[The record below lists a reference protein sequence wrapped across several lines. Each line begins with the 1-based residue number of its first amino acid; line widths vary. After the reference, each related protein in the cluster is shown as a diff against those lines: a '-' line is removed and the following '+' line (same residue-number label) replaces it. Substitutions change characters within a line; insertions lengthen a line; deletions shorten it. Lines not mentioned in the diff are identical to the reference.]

1 MPTREQK
8 ICDGFQFAH
17 AKHREQPVPPT
28 ALVAF
33 KSRIGAAKDHSAGAN
48 IDADR
53 ALICFK
59 EMPITPVEANHDLGG
74 VARGEIGGLAVKRA
88 ALINNFERSQNPAL
102 LYIVGFEEFI
112 WEPDL
117 NRRN

>member
-1 MPTREQK
+1 MASREQK
-8 ICDGFQFAH
+8 FHDGFQFVH
-17 AKHREQPVPPT
+17 AKHHEQPVPPT

-33 KSRIGAAKDHSAGAN
+33 KSNVGAAKDHSAAAN

-53 ALICFK
+53 ALVSFK
-59 EMPITPVEANHDLGG
+59 EMPITSVAANHHFGE
-74 VARGEIGGLAVKRA
+74 VAREEIFDLAVARA
-88 ALINNFERSQNPAL
+88 TLIHDFERGQNPAL
-102 LYIVGFEEFI
+102 LDIVGFEDFI

>member
-1 MPTREQK
+1 V
-8 ICDGFQFAH
+8 H
-17 AKHREQPVPPT
+17 AQHREQPVPPT

-33 KSRIGAAKDHSAGAN
+33 KSDVSAAKDHSAAAN

-53 ALICFK
+53 ALISFK
-59 EMPITPVEANHDLGG
+59 EMPIMPVEANHDLGE
-74 VARGEIGGLAVKRA
+74 VARGEIVGRSVKRA
-88 ALINNFERSQNPAL
+88 ALIHDFERGQTPAPL
-102 LYIVGFEEFI
+102 DIVRFENFI

>member
-1 MPTREQK
+1 MPPREQK

-28 ALVAF
+28 ALVVF
-33 KSRIGAAKDHSAGAN
+33 KSHIGTAKDHSAGAN

-59 EMPITPVEANHDLGG
+59 EMQITPVEANHDLGG

-88 ALINNFERSQNPAL
+88 ALINDFERGQNPAL